1 MWSMTRVA
9 YGKSSCEFTK
19 WFKLDVCLKY
29 GKYRFSVFSHPLGE
43 RDKSSLLHATLWR
56 FASLLECSH
65 CALHGRIQG
74 KWSRWVT
81 LSNSGRVWKGG
92 HTELNLKTGYKSVF
106 LISGNALPVLDIR
119 EMLPF
124 FMILPLDVWLASKG
138 NALAANRRKHC
149 LQGKIN
155 PPHSLFGPNPLC
167 FSVKWPN
174 WIQNF

>member
-1 MWSMTRVA
+1 MFAWNVENTGSV
-9 YGKSSCEFTK
+9 SS
-19 WFKLDVCLKY
+19 
-29 GKYRFSVFSHPLGE
+29 SHPLGE
-43 RDKSSLLHATLWR
+43 RDQSSLLHTALWG

-74 KWSRWVT
+74 KWSRGVT
-81 LSNSGRVWKGG
+81 FSSYGRVWKGG
-92 HTELNLKTGYKSVF
+92 NIELNLKTEYKSGF
-106 LISGNALPVLDIR
+106 LIPGSALPVLDIR

-124 FMILPLDVWLASKG
+124 FIILPLDVWLASKG

-149 LQGKIN
+149 LQGKIK
-155 PPHSLFGPNPLC
+155 PPHFLFGPNPLW